1 MGRLD
6 GKRALV
12 TAAGSGIGRA
22 VANGFGREGAAVAV
36 SDVVQERID
45 EVVAEI
51 TTAGGTAIGLL
62 LDVTDQAAIDAGIS
76 QVVSELGG
84 LDTLVNNAGRATA
97 GGIEDADREQWD
109 GEFAANVT
117 SAFLLSKAAWPHLRE
132 AGGGTITNASSVAG
146 VWAQR
151 GNIAYCTAKAGV
163 LMMTKC
169 MSLDGAAENIRVN
182 CVCPGFTDTPMLGG
196 FFELQ
201 DDPAGSRKM
210 SERAHPI
217 ERLGTPDEI
226 ADGYIYLAA
235 STWVTGV
242 ALPVD
247 GGFTAGSRW
256 QDFAL

>member
-22 VANGFGREGAAVAV
+22 VAIGFGREGAAVAV
-36 SDVVQERID
+36 SDIEQERID
-45 EVVAEI
+45 EVVGEI
-51 TTAGGTAIGLL
+51 TSAGGTAIGLK
-62 LDVTDQAAIDAGIS
+62 LDVTDNMAIEDGVS
-76 QVVSELGG
+76 RVVSEFGG

-97 GGIEDADREQWD
+97 GSIEEVTREQWD
-109 GEFAANVT
+109 GEFALNVT
-117 SAFLLSKAAWPHLRE
+117 SALLLTQAAWPYLRE
-132 AGGGTITNASSVAG
+132 AGGGSVTNASSVAG
-146 VWAQR
+146 LWAQR
-151 GNIAYCTAKAGV
+151 GNIAYCSAKAAV

-169 MSLDGAAENIRVN
+169 MALDGAAENIRVN
-182 CVCPGFTDTPMLGG
+182 CVCPGFTDTPMLSG

-201 DDPAGSRKM
+201 ADPAGARRM

-217 ERLGTPDEI
+217 ERLGSPDEI
-226 ADGYIYLAA
+226 ADGYIYLASA
-235 STWVTGV
+235 TWVTGV